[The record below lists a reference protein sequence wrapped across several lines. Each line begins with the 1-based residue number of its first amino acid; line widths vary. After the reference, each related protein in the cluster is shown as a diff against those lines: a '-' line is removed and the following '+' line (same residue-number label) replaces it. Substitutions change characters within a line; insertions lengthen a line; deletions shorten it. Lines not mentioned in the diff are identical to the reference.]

1 MDNEAIIAWLLEGD
15 VSIQYQTRR
24 DLLGD
29 DDRSLQ
35 RRIAEEGWGARF
47 LSFRHENGHWG
58 SAFYQPK
65 WTSTHYT
72 LLDIKNLNM
81 SPDNEPV
88 RQTVSMIV
96 EDLKTPDGGILPVG
110 STKKSDMCINGMV
123 LNYACYFGA
132 DEKKLESVVDCLLE
146 NHMPD
151 GGFNCQL
158 NRKGAVHSSLHTT
171 ISVIEG
177 IREYIR
183 NGYAYRLAEM
193 ESAER
198 KSQEFILI
206 HRLFRSHRTGE
217 AISDQFLRLSY
228 PSRWRYDILR
238 ALDYFRLA
246 GVRYDARMVDALQVL
261 LKKCRKDNT
270 WPLQARHAGQTHF
283 EMEATGGPSRW
294 NTLRAMRVLKFYNDV

>member
-15 VSIQYQTRR
+15 VSIKYQTRH
-24 DLLGD
+24 DLLVD

-81 SPDNEPV
+81 SPDNKPV
-88 RQTVSMIV
+88 KQTVSMIM
-96 EDLKTPDGGILPVG
+96 EDLKAPDGGILPVG

-171 ISVIEG
+171 LSVVEG
-177 IREYIR
+177 V
-183 NGYAYRLAEM
+183 
-193 ESAER
+193 
-198 KSQEFILI
+198 
-206 HRLFRSHRTGE
+206 
-217 AISDQFLRLSY
+217 
-228 PSRWRYDILR
+228 P
-238 ALDYFRLA
+238 
-246 GVRYDARMVDALQVL
+246 
-261 LKKCRKDNT
+261 
-270 WPLQARHAGQTHF
+270 
-283 EMEATGGPSRW
+283 
-294 NTLRAMRVLKFYNDV
+294 